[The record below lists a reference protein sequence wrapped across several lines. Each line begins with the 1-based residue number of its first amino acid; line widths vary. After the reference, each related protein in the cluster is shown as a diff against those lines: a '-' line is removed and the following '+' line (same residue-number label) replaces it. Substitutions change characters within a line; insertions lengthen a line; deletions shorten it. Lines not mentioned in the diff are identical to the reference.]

1 MLYRTLGKT
10 GLKVSALGFGG
21 WGIGA
26 AGWAVESDE
35 ESLKSIR
42 LAMDHGV
49 NFFDS
54 ALGYGGGHSE
64 MLIGK
69 AVKGKQDQ
77 YVVTSKIPPKNYTW
91 PQVPGT
97 PVQEAYPKDWI
108 IECTEKSLKNYDLDY
123 IDLQQCHVWLNEW
136 TDSDEWKEA
145 VELLKKQGKIRFFG
159 ASINFPYTV
168 EDDAVPSMEMGCLD
182 SVQVVH
188 NIFQQEPE
196 QDVFVTALKNNVGI
210 IARCPLDEGALSGKI
225 TPESKFAE
233 GSFLEGY
240 FKDDRK
246 QIVYDKTQAMNWLM
260 AEGFADNL
268 AEAAIRYCISFPAVS
283 SIVVGMRSPKHTDAN
298 CAAIDK
304 GPLPEEAVKRLKAH
318 AWDHNYWI

>member
-35 ESLKSIR
+35 ESSKSIR
-42 LAMDHGV
+42 QAMEYGV

-54 ALGYGGGHSE
+54 ALGYGNGHSE
-64 MLIGK
+64 MLIGQ

-97 PVQEAYPKDWI
+97 PVSEAYPKDWI
-108 IECTEKSLKNYDLDY
+108 IECTEKSLKNYGLDY
-123 IDLQQCHVWLNEW
+123 IDVQQCHVWLNEW

-159 ASINFPYTV
+159 ASINFPYGP
-168 EDDAVPSMEMGCLD
+168 EDDAVPSMNAGCLD
-182 SVQVVH
+182 TVQVVH
-188 NIFQQEPE
+188 NIYQQEPE
-196 QDVFVTALKNNVGI
+196 GDVFVAAEKSNTGI
-210 IARCPLDEGALSGKI
+210 IVRCPLDEGSLSGKI
-225 TPESKFAE
+225 TPDSVFAE
-233 GSFLEGY
+233 GSFLDGY

-246 QIVYDKTQAMNWLM
+246 RIVYEKAQAMNWLM
-260 AEGFADNL
+260 EEGFADSL
-268 AEAAIRYCISFPAVS
+268 AEAALRYCISFPVVS
-283 SIVVGMRSPKHTDAN
+283 GIVVGMRSSKHTKEN
-298 CAAIDK
+298 CVAIEK
-304 GPLPEEAVKRLKAH
+304 GLCPKQP
-318 AWDHNYWI
+318 